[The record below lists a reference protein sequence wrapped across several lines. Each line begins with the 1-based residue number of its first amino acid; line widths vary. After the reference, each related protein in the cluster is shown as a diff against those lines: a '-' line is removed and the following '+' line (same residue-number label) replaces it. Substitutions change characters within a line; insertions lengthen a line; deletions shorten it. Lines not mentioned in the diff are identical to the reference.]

1 MKLQVILT
9 SDAAPAARQ
18 GYDLDLT
25 AGPVVLGRGPE
36 SPYSVGRHA
45 ALARARA
52 FTAFDG
58 QLALT
63 DLSSNG
69 VWLNGQPLPKKTAI
83 LCGPFDEVRIAGY
96 TMTARLLTPPPPPS
110 PRRRPRPQQRIAR
123 TDDIPAPV
131 IPQPQPTLAP
141 VPAWWKLDGL
151 EKWTLILAA
160 FAIALV
166 ALYRMG

>member
-36 SPYSVGRHA
+36 SPIQLEGTQLSREH
-45 ALARARA
+45 LA

-69 VWLNGQPLPKKTAI
+69 VWLNGQPLPKKTAVQ
-83 LCGPFDEVRIAGY
+83 CGPFDEVRIAGY
-96 TMTARLLTPPPPPS
+96 TMTARLLTPPPPPQPES
-110 PRRRPRPQQRIAR
+110 PPQTQQRIAR

-141 VPAWWKLDGL
+141 APAWWKFDGL

-160 FAIALV
+160 IAIALV